1 MGNILISYVLVLNE
15 LVKRACPDAKFA
27 ALHLTNNLGEK
38 HINLFKSEITY
49 FGFHVSSVTV
59 SHVKCITDAVKV
71 YLAGH

>member
-1 MGNILISYVLVLNE
+1 MKFG
-15 LVKRACPDAKFA
+15 DAVRDP
-27 ALHLTNNLGEK
+27 GV
-38 HINLFKSEITY
+38 TY